1 MIDRIKV
8 FKQNHIRIE
17 SGGKIIHIDPFMA
30 DETPHDADFI
40 LITHDHH
47 DHFSPGDIE
56 KAACGRTV
64 LLVPEKMREKA
75 RAAEKFVG
83 KIVTVKPVGTYS
95 VDGLEFETVPAY
107 NIAKPFHPKAAGWVG
122 YILCL
127 EGRRV
132 YVAGDTDAT
141 DEARA
146 VRCDI
151 ALLPAG
157 GTYTMNAKQ
166 AAELANRIKPGIAV
180 PVHYGGIVGS
190 VRDGEKFASF
200 VDKSI
205 KVVLK
210 IGCRA

>member
-17 SGGKIIHIDPFMA
+17 SGGRIIHIDPFMA
-30 DETPHDADFI
+30 DEAPHDADFI

-47 DHFSPGDIE
+47 DHFSPADIE
-56 KAACGRTV
+56 KTACARTV
-64 LLVPEKMREKA
+64 LVLPEKMREKA
-75 RAAEKFVG
+75 RGAEKLVG
-83 KIVTVKPVGTYS
+83 KIVTVKPAGSYS

-107 NIAKPFHPKAAGWVG
+107 NIAKPFHPKSAGWVG

-141 DEARA
+141 VEARS
-146 VRCDI
+146 VSCDI

-166 AAELANRIKPGIAV
+166 AAELANELKPEIAV

-200 VDKSI
+200 VDEGI

-210 IGCRA
+210 IGC